1 MRKAIAGAGKMLG
14 GLATMAL
21 LASGALA
28 TDHLDITYKLDSN
41 ADFSGYRTF
50 GVVEPEGRLSDA
62 ADRGRGSRQP
72 DDARRLDQGE
82 QAIKDT
88 ILSELSARGFEP
100 DREGSPDFFIG
111 YDALVVRFDDPLNR
125 PAELV
130 RPGWGNAVSVTRS
143 YSVFDSGA
151 QFEGRLTIF
160 VVDAQSR
167 QIVWSAT
174 AEGNVRNLRRVER
187 NVHETVQQL
196 MSKMPVEKKAP

>member
-1 MRKAIAGAGKMLG
+1 MRRAVSAAGKVAG
-14 GLATMAL
+14 VLAAAAL
-21 LASGALA
+21 LAGEALA
-28 TDHLDITYKLDSN
+28 TDHLEISSKLDSN

-62 ADRGRGSRQP
+62 AQRGRGSRQP
-72 DDARRLDQGE
+72 DDARRLEQGE

-88 ILSELSARGFEP
+88 ILSELAARGFEP

-130 RPGWGNAVSVTRS
+130 RPGWGNTVSVTRT

-160 VVDAQSR
+160 VVDSESR

-196 MSKMPVEKKAP
+196 MSKMPVEKKTP